1 MHRGARDAGR
11 DPAELDVIVTTATLR
26 SDDLAVAREQ
36 VRPVA
41 ALVGNH
47 VAEVLRNS
55 GRDSLPAELEALVAE
70 RLDYDYH
77 QHVKHNADQARYLPD
92 EMLDRLCRESGPSR
106 DVRRASRR
114 AGRARRDGREL
125 LRADRRLRDAWSD
138 RYASGVHPAVARR
151 GLMPFVDEL
160 RGRTGEELHVS
171 DWFEIRQVD
180 VDVFAAVTRD
190 WDHMH
195 NDPAWAAE
203 TGPWGTTIAHG
214 FYLLSLV
221 SHFQSDAGFP
231 TVATEDEYLVNY
243 GLDKVRFIEPVQ
255 VGDRV
260 RARLRITALEPRKPG
275 RELVRTEIVYET
287 QRCGERPHMI
297 AEALTL
303 SVYGEAF
310 TDAR

>member
-1 MHRGARDAGR
+1 MR
-11 DPAELDVIVTTATLR
+11 
-26 SDDLAVAREQ
+26 
-36 VRPVA
+36 
-41 ALVGNH
+41 
-47 VAEVLRNS
+47 
-55 GRDSLPAELEALVAE
+55 
-70 RLDYDYH
+70 
-77 QHVKHNADQARYLPD
+77 
-92 EMLDRLCRESGPSR
+92 
-106 DVRRASRR
+106 
-114 AGRARRDGREL
+114 
-125 LRADRRLRDAWSD
+125 
-138 RYASGVHPAVARR
+138 
-151 GLMPFVDEL
+151 FVD
-160 RGRTGEELHVS
+160 RIRDRVGEELHVS